1 MTAVN
6 TQTRAWPLQSLL
18 VREEAEGKQ
27 ASKIIQIATE
37 AIKEAKVLVGLQ
49 EGRMA
54 RLLAPRAGFSEEG
67 FRTGT
72 R

>member
-6 TQTRAWPLQSLL
+6 TQTRAWPPQSLL
-18 VREEAEGKQ
+18 VQEEAEGKQ
-27 ASKIIQIATE
+27 ASKIIQIATA
-37 AIKEAKVLVGLQ
+37 AIKEAKVLCHQ

-54 RLLAPRAGFSEEG
+54 RSLAPRAGFSEEE